1 MYLERVEWGL
11 GERHD
16 ESICDVIERS
26 LVMSK
31 GEGLG
36 HEAGV
41 RVKEKTPA

>member
-1 MYLERVEWGL
+1 M
-11 GERHD
+11 
-16 ESICDVIERS
+16 SPSVIERS

-41 RVKEKTPA
+41 GVKEKGTGIA